1 MNFSQ
6 IKEELMEKLGNHCY
20 CYMGNINCFTRC
32 KNISND
38 VRVKIKQFNGEADY
52 FIVNFEFN
60 LNNQDSKNNK
70 KYKNVDDF
78 VSDFMD
84 ITKVIREKERVYDS
98 IMSK

>member
-1 MNFSQ
+1 MNFNK
-6 IKEELMEKLGNHCY
+6 IKEELMEKLGDCCY
-20 CYMGNINCFTRC
+20 YHMGNIHCFTRC

-38 VRVKIKQFNGEADY
+38 VRAKIKQFNGEADY

-60 LNNQDSKNNK
+60 LNNQNSKNK

-78 VSDFMD
+78 VSDFID
-84 ITKVIREKERVYDS
+84 ITKVTREKERVCDS